1 MGYNSNVDG
10 QIDVTPPLTWKELQE
25 KGYSEDGRYTPDWT
39 CVRLEVSS
47 ETVSTDEGVL
57 TRFTA
62 DAIVP
67 STDDSF
73 KAYGLMKDVQKIVSD
88 FPDHT
93 FSGYLYVEGEENND
107 MWRLYVKDGKA
118 IQVKPEIVWPEV

>member
-1 MGYNSNVDG
+1 M
-10 QIDVTPPLTWKELQE
+10 ELQD
-25 KGYSEDGRYTPDWT
+25 KGYDQEGRYTSAWT
-39 CVRLEVSS
+39 CVHLEVSS
-47 ETVSTDEGVL
+47 ETVTTDEGML
-57 TRFTA
+57 TRFTS

-73 KAYGLMKDVQKIVSD
+73 KVYSLMEDVQKIVSD

-93 FSGYLYVEGEENND
+93 FSGYLYVEGEENDD